1 MRVSRIYTAE
11 ELNVGQLLQ
20 LDREASNHL
29 SRVLRLKVGNPVVLF
44 NGDGADYHGVIETI
58 DRNQVGVH
66 LKDQSTVDVE
76 SPLHIHLYQG
86 VSRGDKMD
94 LTLQKG
100 VELGIKEFTP
110 LLTERCGVKL
120 DQKRWEKKVQH
131 WEKVIQSACEQCGR
145 ATLPILNPVIDITSA
160 LSNTDSSQHFFLHP
174 EAEQSFISYSKEVPS
189 GSIGL
194 WVGPEGGFSDKEIE
208 QVLNNNITPVQL
220 GPRVLRTET
229 SALAA
234 VSVMNTLWGDFK

>member
-1 MRVSRIYTAE
+1 MRVSRIYTADALE
-11 ELNVGQLLQ
+11 VGKLLK

-29 SRVLRLKVGNPVVLF
+29 SRVLRLKAGNPVILF
-44 NGDGADYHGVIETI
+44 NGDGVDYHGVIEVI
-58 DRNQVGVH
+58 ERNQVSVH
-66 LKDQSTVDVE
+66 LKDRNTVNVE

-120 DQKRWEKKVQH
+120 DPKRWEKKVQH

-145 ATLPILNPVIDITSA
+145 STLPKLNPVVDLSSA
-160 LSNTDSSQHFFLHP
+160 LEQTDSSHHFFLHP
-174 EAEQSFISYSKEVPS
+174 DAKHSFSAYSDAEPT
-189 GSIGL
+189 GSIAL

-208 QVLNNNITPVQL
+208 QALNNNITAVQL

-229 SALAA
+229 AALAA
-234 VSVMNTLWGDFK
+234 VSVMNSLWGDFK

>member
-1 MRVSRIYTAE
+1 MRVSRIYTADA
-11 ELNVGQLLQ
+11 LAVGKLLK

-29 SRVLRLKVGNPVVLF
+29 SRVLRLKVGNPVILF
-44 NGDGADYHGVIETI
+44 NGDGADYHGVIEAI
-58 DRNQVGVH
+58 DRNQVSVH
-66 LKDQSTVDVE
+66 LKDHKPVDVE
-76 SPLHIHLYQG
+76 SPLYIHLYQG

-120 DQKRWEKKVQH
+120 EPKRWERKVQH

-145 ATLPILNPVIDITSA
+145 SALPKLNPVIDLSIA
-160 LSNTDSSQHFFLHP
+160 LEQANSSHHFFLHP
-174 EAEQSFISYSKEVPS
+174 EANDSFRSYSESKPS
-189 GSIGL
+189 GAITL
-194 WVGPEGGFSDKEIE
+194 WVGPEGGFSDIE
-208 QVLNNNITPVQL
+208 VEQALTNSITPVQL

-229 SALAA
+229 AALAA
-234 VSVMNTLWGDFK
+234 VSVMNTLWGDF